1 MNKKL
6 ELLKFKIPF
15 NKPHLTH
22 KEMGYISN
30 AHSIGQLSGDGFY
43 TQKCHQWLEKNI
55 GSKKA
60 LLTHSCTA
68 AMEMMAILINIKQGD
83 EIIMPSF
90 TFSSTANAVVLRGG
104 IPVFV
109 DIRPDT
115 LNINEQLIE
124 NAITKKTKA
133 IFVVHYAGVGCEMD
147 QIKAIAKKHKLFVL
161 EDAAQGLLSKY
172 KNQYLGTIGDMGAYS
187 FHETKNIISG
197 EGGALL
203 VNVSKFI
210 DRAEIIREKGTNRDQ
225 FFRGQVDKYTW
236 VDLGSSYLPGEMTAA
251 FLLAQFEQAHELTKK
266 RLNIWKRYNINLSA
280 LEKRGV
286 LKRPM
291 IPSYC
296 EYNGHLYYIITEN
309 LKTRNK
315 LIDFLKKRG
324 ILSVFHYIPL
334 HSSPAGKKYGRF
346 IGNMGITDKI
356 SETLLRLPL
365 FYDITEKEIDYI
377 VESIYG
383 FFKK

>member
-1 MNKKL
+1 MNKKS
-6 ELLKFKIPF
+6 EFLKFKIPF

-22 KEMGYISN
+22 KELGYISN
-30 AHSIGQLSGDGFY
+30 AYSMGQLSGDGFY
-43 TQKCHQWLEKNI
+43 TQKCHQWLGKNI

-83 EIIMPSF
+83 EVIMPSF
-90 TFSSTANAVVLRGG
+90 TFSSTANAIVLRGG

-115 LNINEQLIE
+115 LNINEHLIE

-147 QIKAIAKKHKLFVL
+147 KIKAIAKKHKLFVL
-161 EDAAQGLLSKY
+161 EDAAQGILSKY
-172 KNQYLGTIGDMGAYS
+172 KNQYLGTIGDMGAFS

-203 VNVSKFI
+203 INNSKFI

-236 VDLGSSYLPGEMTAA
+236 VDLGSSYLPGEMMAA
-251 FLLAQFEQAHELTKK
+251 FLLAQFEQARELTKK
-266 RLNIWKRYNINLSA
+266 RLNIWKKYYKNLSV

-296 EYNGHLYYIITEN
+296 EYNGHLFYIITEN
-309 LKTRNK
+309 LKTRNR
-315 LIDFLKKRG
+315 LIDFLKTRG

-334 HSSPAGKKYGRF
+334 HSSPAGKKYTRF
-346 IGNMGITDKI
+346 VGDMEVTDKI
-356 SETLLRLPL
+356 SNTLLRIPL

-377 VESIYG
+377 VKSIND

>member
-1 MNKKL
+1 MNKIL

-22 KEMGYISN
+22 KEMGYIN
-30 AHSIGQLSGDGFY
+30 HAHSLGQLSGNGFY
-43 TQKCHQWLEKNI
+43 TKKCHDWLER
-55 GSKKA
+55 SFSTKKA
-60 LLTHSCTA
+60 LLTNSCTA
-68 AMEMMAILINIKQGD
+68 AMEMMAILMNIKQGD
-83 EIIMPSF
+83 EIVMPSF

-147 QIKAIAKKHKLFVL
+147 KIKSIAKKHKLFVL
-161 EDAAQGLLSKY
+161 EDAAQGILSKY
-172 KNQYLGTIGDMGAYS
+172 KDQYLGTIGDMGAFS

-197 EGGALL
+197 EGGALM
-203 VNVSKFI
+203 VNNPAYI
-210 DRAEIIREKGTNRDQ
+210 ERAEIIREKGTNRDQ

-236 VDLGSSYLPGEMTAA
+236 VDLGSSYLPGEITAA

-266 RLNIWKRYNINLSA
+266 RLNIWTRYNKNLSE

-296 EYNGHLYYIITEN
+296 EYNGHLFYIITEN

-334 HSSPAGKKYGRF
+334 HSSPAGKKYARF
-346 IGNMGITDKI
+346 IGDMGVTDKI

-377 VESIYG
+377 VESIYD